1 MITDYASLKAE
12 AIEWMDRAGQAGKAE
27 IWVQLGEAKLNRKLG
42 PMETDA
48 LLTATIGSRD
58 LDIAGLDVVQPLALF
73 IAEPGCAEITVQP
86 QSASAMPYEV
96 GPGRPEMFAVEQFST
111 IHLNRPADAAYS
123 FRFHYRGRFALSE
136 GAPTNWLLTNHP
148 DVYLAV
154 VLVWG
159 AGYNEAWENG
169 AIWKGTLEEAIPEIA
184 SLIRKSQRSTLRV
197 DPALMA
203 AAGRGT
209 YNIYGDR

>member
-12 AIEWMDRAGQAGKAE
+12 AIEWMDRAGQIGKAE
-27 IWVQLGEAKLNRKLG
+27 TWVQRGEPKLNRKLG

-58 LDIAGLDVVQPLALF
+58 LDISSLNVVQPLALF
-73 IAEPGCAEITVQP
+73 ISEPGCAEITVQP
-86 QSASAMPYEV
+86 QSSAAMPYEV

-111 IHLNRPADAAYS
+111 IHLNRPADAQYP
-123 FRFHYRGRFALSE
+123 FRFHYSGRFSLSE
-136 GAPTNWLLTNHP
+136 AAPTNWLLTNHP

-169 AIWKGTLEEAIPEIA
+169 AVWKSILDEAIPEIA
-184 SLIRKSQRSTLRV
+184 SLIRKSQRGTLRT
-197 DPALMA
+197 DPALIDA
-203 AAGRGT
+203 ARRGG
-209 YNIYGDR
+209 YNIYSDR

>member
-12 AIEWMDRAGQAGKAE
+12 AIEWMDRAGQIGKAE
-27 IWVQLGEAKLNRKLG
+27 TWVQLGEAKLNRKLG

-48 LLTATIGSRD
+48 LLAATVGSRD
-58 LDIAGLDVVQPLALF
+58 LDISSLNVVQPLALF

-86 QSASAMPYEV
+86 QSAATMPYEV
-96 GPGRPEMFAVEQFST
+96 GPGRPEMFAVEQFWT
-111 IHLNRPADAAYS
+111 IHLNRPADAEYP
-123 FRFHYRGRFALSE
+123 FRFHYSGRFALSDA
-136 GAPTNWLLTNHP
+136 APTNWLLTNHP

-169 AIWKGTLEEAIPEIA
+169 AIWKGILEEAIPEIA
-184 SLIRKSQRSTLRV
+184 SLIRKSQRGTLRV
-197 DPALMA
+197 DPALISA
-203 AAGRGT
+203 ARRGG
-209 YNIYGDR
+209 YNIYSDR